1 MDLWVFLVCGSAAAI
16 FVLNT
21 DVEKLTAPL
30 FWWGLYDRTCWFG
43 RKFNEHW
50 FSCYFRDLPSTFI
63 TASRLRFDIRFVSY
77 LSSDQ
82 LLVSLPPLPVRLFLF
97 PIPFNI
103 STLPETF
110 SALLPS
116 LRFSRKQHGMSSI
129 WFFKH
134 NIFFY
139 QLQQICILC
148 LMWQVYLSVRKGCRS
163 LHENRSDH
171 FQRG

>member
-1 MDLWVFLVCGSAAAI
+1 MLKNLPLLCSDEASTIGLVDLDGNSMNTDFPAI
-16 FVLNT
+16 FVIYHPSS
-21 DVEKLTAPL
+21 PL
-30 FWWGLYDRTCWFG
+30 HGVDSIFD
-43 RKFNEHW
+43 
-50 FSCYFRDLPSTFI
+50 SCLM
-63 TASRLRFDIRFVSY
+63 SY